1 MTAVDPSAPPGP
13 PGFGEPGYEAF
24 DDLWSR
30 LARPIDLV
38 PSVAAV
44 VGLPLKAAGVLVG
57 ATVAMSP
64 EAEALLDAFPR
75 TIRSLAT
82 SMKTNAERCIGA
94 LRGPVLWSETMSARS
109 ASYGD
114 PDLFVCATPSRAYD
128 VDENRVLVHA
138 LVQLREAAELALASS
153 SETPNDH
160 RELRVVRDHLALA
173 TRYLD
178 HPSLREVA
186 RTRVRARAVHRTRT
200 SKHRRFY
207 APAIRFVE
215 RADHPLAP
223 HEIRAWR
230 EERTRA
236 QHHVLMGVVHRL
248 EHGRGRRLP
257 DFRLEHASLVSGDVA
272 YRAARYLGDR
282 GSDAGIRVGELLI
295 DVPDRLHDPNRRRAT
310 DLLRARAGG
319 GEALLVM
326 DERDIDRAV
335 ELVLERHGPGGD
347 AG

>member
-1 MTAVDPSAPPGP
+1 MTVVDPAAEPAPPGL
-13 PGFGEPGYEAF
+13 GEPGHEAF
-24 DDLWSR
+24 DDLWGR

-38 PSVAAV
+38 PAVAAV
-44 VGLPLKAAGVLVG
+44 VGLPNKAVGVLVG
-57 ATVAMSP
+57 STVATSP
-64 EAEALLDAFPR
+64 EADALLDAFPR

-82 SMKTNAERCIGA
+82 SMKANAERCIGA

-114 PDLFVCATPSRAYD
+114 PDLFVCATPARAYD
-128 VDENRVLVHA
+128 VDENRVLVHG
-138 LVQLREAAELALASS
+138 LLQLRDAAELALSS
-153 SETPNDH
+153 SGDSPAEH

-173 TRYLD
+173 SRYLD
-178 HPSLREVA
+178 HPSLREVS
-186 RTRVRARAVHRTRT
+186 RKRPRARALQRTRT

-215 RADHPLAP
+215 RSDQPLAP
-223 HEIRAWR
+223 AEVRYWCD
-230 EERTRA
+230 ERTRA

-257 DFRLEHASLVSGDVA
+257 DFRIEHGALVSENVV
-272 YRAARYLGDR
+272 YRAARHLGDR
-282 GSDAGIRVGELLI
+282 SPDAGIAVGDLLI

-310 DLLRARAGG
+310 DLLRARARGRQ
-319 GEALLVM
+319 ALLVM

-335 ELVLERHGPGGD
+335 ELVLERSDPTDG
-347 AG
+347 AE